1 MNIMFKMLLC
11 LLNDC
16 MIVGVM
22 GGIVYCFGWN
32 FILVWIVFVLV
43 LIGLVVFFGILIYL
57 ILWLLILNE
66 VD

>member
-1 MNIMFKMLLC
+1 MNVIFCMFLC
-11 LLNDC
+11 LFNDC

-32 FILVWIVFVLV
+32 LMLLWIVFVVVFLV
-43 LIGLVVFFGILIYL
+43 LVVFFGILVYFIF
-57 ILWLLILNE
+57 WLLIFNE